1 MNEDVKELLRSLA
14 NAENAELVARL
25 TEEFGKQEEIIRAK
39 EKEIIETKETMIKYA
54 LRAVGD
60 NKEDEGEK
68 EREETIEDVFER
80 FMRDPKDALQEAKK
94 KGIV

>member
-60 NKEDEGEK
+60 KEDEGEK